1 MLAKANDIENAF
13 NKTLGEIARLVDG
26 EVVGDDSLVITGLCG
41 IREAKK
47 GDLTFVENPKYFPL
61 ARKTKASAII
71 TSRDI
76 SQLEKPIIRTD
87 NPSLAFAK
95 VVSLIYDDSAL
106 NFKGI
111 HPTALIAQD
120 ARIGKDVYIGPYVVI
135 ESQAK
140 VGDNTVIHSGTY
152 VGRQTI
158 IGQQCLIYPN
168 ITIRER
174 ITIGNRV
181 VIHCGAV
188 IGSDGFGF
196 TNVQG
201 AHEKVPQIG
210 TVVIEDDV
218 EIGANVTID
227 RARFD
232 KTFIGRGTKIDNLVQ
247 VGHNVII
254 GENCIIVAQVGI
266 SGSVTIGKGV
276 ILAGQ
281 AGIVG
286 HLTIGEGVVVASQSA
301 VTKSVPPFTKV
312 WGCPAKPHDI
322 AKRVNASL
330 QRLPHYVKTIQELKE
345 RIESLEAR
353 LNGLSQMKRPH
364 KSSTAS
370 YRHSPQ

>member
-1 MLAKANDIENAF
+1 MPVKVNDIGHAF
-13 NKTLGEIARLVDG
+13 QKTLGEIARLVDG
-26 EVVGDDSLVITGLCG
+26 EVVGDGGLVITGLCG
-41 IREAKK
+41 IREAKE
-47 GDLTFVENPKYFPL
+47 GDLTFVANPKYLSF
-61 ARKTKASAII
+61 ASQTKASAII
-71 TSRDI
+71 TPLDI
-76 SQLEKPIIRTD
+76 SKLAKPIIRTE

-95 VVSLIYDDSAL
+95 VVSLIFDDPAQNL
-106 NFKGI
+106 KGI
-111 HPTALIAQD
+111 HPTAVIAKNVKL
-120 ARIGKDVYIGPYVVI
+120 GKNVYIGPYVVV
-135 ESQAK
+135 ESGASI
-140 VGDNTVIHSGTY
+140 DDHTVIHSGTY
-152 VGRQTI
+152 IGRQTT
-158 IGQQCLIYPN
+158 IGKHCLIYPN

-174 ITIGNRV
+174 ITIGNHV

-196 TNVQG
+196 TNVEG
-201 AHEKVPQIG
+201 AYEKIPQVG

-247 VGHNVII
+247 IGHNVII

-266 SGSVTIGKGV
+266 SGSVTMGNNV
-276 ILAGQ
+276 VLAGQ

-301 VTKSVPPFTKV
+301 VTKSIPAFTKV
-312 WGCPAKPHDI
+312 WGSPAKPHDI

-345 RIESLEAR
+345 RIELLENR
-353 LNGLSQMKRPH
+353 LNGLSQTEHSH
-364 KSSTAS
+364 KTSTAS
-370 YRHSPQ
+370 